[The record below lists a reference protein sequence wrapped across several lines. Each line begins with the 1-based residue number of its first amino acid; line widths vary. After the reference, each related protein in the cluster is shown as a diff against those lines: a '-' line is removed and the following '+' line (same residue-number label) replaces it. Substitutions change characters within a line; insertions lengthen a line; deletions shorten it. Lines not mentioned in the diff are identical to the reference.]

1 MVSKILSVALL
12 LLAPA
17 CAAGLASRPAGEFD
31 SGSYMEGPYAAVGGG
46 GALVVNDDGNGF
58 GYDLEAR
65 LGYSFN
71 PGLQIYLAAAT
82 DSATIISN
90 SFRANQVAAI
100 VQYHLFAKGAV
111 GVYGRAGVGVGF
123 SGNVSTTETAVG
135 LAASGGLGVE
145 FQIAR
150 NVYLAPEFFY
160 RNASLSASRISRT
173 VQVIGVQLALI
184 YY

>member
-1 MVSKILSVALL
+1 MVSKILAAVLL

-17 CAAGLASRPAGEFD
+17 CAAGLASRPAGEFE
-31 SGSYMEGPYAAVGGG
+31 SGSNMEGPYAAVGGG
-46 GALVVNDDGNGF
+46 GAFVVNEDGNGF

-71 PGLQIYLAAAT
+71 PGLQVYLAGAT

-100 VQYHLFAKGAV
+100 VQYHLVAKGGV

-123 SGNVSTTETAVG
+123 SGNVSTTETAYG
-135 LAASGGLGVE
+135 LAATGGLGVE

-150 NVYLAPEFFY
+150 NIYLAPEFFY
-160 RNASLSASRISRT
+160 RNSSLSASRITRT
-173 VQVIGVQLALI
+173 VQVIGLQLALI